1 MCHCPSSAVTWRPLS
16 AGSSVKLAQ
25 RGPHVVM
32 MLRLGPHAVRTREC
46 LRVAKMECPVYFW
59 ASSVQHRHV
68 VKLKLVC
75 QVCCGVKSADEASV
89 ATALLC
95 DGDADADDDHHHRHG
110 DGDGD
115 ALDHALGRIPRDGG
129 GGGVHHH
136 HGDGDGDALD
146 HALGKIPHGD
156 GDGGALDHV
165 LERIPRDGDGD
176 RDGVHAARAVKI
188 PSFLHVGSVE
198 IYQNFWLRVWQTEQT
213 LKTCSL
219 A

>member
-115 ALDHALGRIPRDGG
+115 ALDHALG
-129 GGGVHHH
+129 
-136 HGDGDGDALD
+136 
-146 HALGKIPHGD
+146 KIPHGD

>member
-95 DGDADADDDHHHRHG
+95 DGDADADDEVLLSTVTAAPECGAGRMGSAAHELCQQRSGLELRHVVV
-110 DGDGD
+110 DDADARLRD
-115 ALDHALGRIPRDGG
+115 ALGLVIKGIATSGGPLHLVRINVHGVAHGHGTTLGDEPLRDFGLPPLLRDVDCI
-129 GGGVHHH
+129 GV
-136 HGDGDGDALD
+136 
-146 HALGKIPHGD
+146 P
-156 GDGGALDHV
+156 
-165 LERIPRDGDGD
+165 
-176 RDGVHAARAVKI
+176 
-188 PSFLHVGSVE
+188 
-198 IYQNFWLRVWQTEQT
+198 
-213 LKTCSL
+213 
-219 A
+219 